1 LANLFSI
8 QDDIAQEIVKAL
20 KIKWLGEK
28 EEKIV
33 KRYTENIEAF
43 NLYLKGR
50 YFWNMRTEEGLNN
63 AIDTFEQAIL
73 KDPNYALAYSGLAD
87 SYSLLPWYGRWM
99 PTIQPAA

>member
-1 LANLFSI
+1 MF
-8 QDDIAQEIVKAL
+8 D
-20 KIKWLGEK
+20 LGEDQGT
-28 EEKIV
+28 
-33 KRYTENIEAF
+33 RYIT
-43 NLYLKGR
+43 
-50 YFWNMRTEEGLNN
+50 FWNMRTEEGLNI